1 MPDAVKR
8 VLFFERLQ
16 DPIWNEML
24 TAHNDIVIDKRAF
37 SAPEAENLAA
47 LARAHCYQVTSTR
60 DEVPEVFR
68 VHDRL
73 LAGCPRLLLICTYG
87 AGYDTVDLEACTRA
101 GVVAVN
107 QAGANK
113 EAVAEHALA
122 MTIAVYKR
130 MGEQDRIMRRTHDFS
145 RAGLI
150 GRNIQGKT
158 LGIVG
163 LGHIGTRM
171 AELCGT
177 LFQMPV
183 LAYDPYLTEA
193 QFAERG
199 AKKVSLE
206 RLLKN
211 SDIVSIHCP
220 LSNETQGMLGA
231 KEFALMKRD
240 SILVATSR
248 GGIHDE
254 AALNEAL
261 ESGHLAGA
269 GLDVWAREPPPLD
282 HPLLARDNVV
292 ASPHTAGVTRESRRE
307 TARFAAE
314 QTLTVFRGE
323 RPPRLLNPEVWP
335 RFEARYREILGEP
348 ARSGALA

>member
-1 MPDAVKR
+1 
-8 VLFFERLQ
+8 
-16 DPIWNEML
+16 ML
-24 TAHNDIVIDKRAF
+24 SAHNDIVIDMRMF
-37 SAPEAENLAA
+37 SAPEAENIAA
-47 LARAHCYQVTSTR
+47 LAQAHCYQVTSTR
-60 DEVPEVFR
+60 DEVPEIFQ
-68 VHDRL
+68 VHSRL
-73 LAGCPRLLLICTYG
+73 LAQCPKLLLVCTYG
-87 AGYDTVDLEACTRA
+87 AGYDTVDLDACTAA

-122 MTIAVYKR
+122 MMIAVYKR
-130 MGEQDRIMRRTHDFS
+130 MGEHDRIMRRTHDFT

-171 AELCGT
+171 TELCSK
-177 LFQMPV
+177 LFDMPV
-183 LAYDPYLTEA
+183 LAYDPYLTDA

-199 AKKVSLE
+199 ARKVTLE
-206 RLLKN
+206 TLLKE

-220 LSNETQGMLGA
+220 LSAETRGMLGA
-231 KEFALMKRD
+231 KQFETMKKD

-254 AALNEAL
+254 AALNQAL

-269 GLDVWAREPPPLD
+269 GLDVWEREPPPLD
-282 HPLLARDNVV
+282 HPLLQRDNVI

-314 QTLTVFRGE
+314 QTLTVFQGRK
-323 RPPRLLNPEVWP
+323 PPRLLNPDVWP

-348 ARSGALA
+348 QH

>member
-16 DPIWNEML
+16 DPIWTEML
-24 TAHNDIVIDKRAF
+24 TAHNDIVIDKRKF
-37 SAPEAENLAA
+37 TAPEAENYAA
-47 LARAHCYQVTSTR
+47 LAKAHAYQVTSTR
-60 DEVPEVFR
+60 DEVPAIFQ
-68 VHDRL
+68 VHDDL
-73 LAGCPRLLLICTYG
+73 LGRCPRLLLVCTYG

-113 EAVAEHALA
+113 EAVAEHALS
-122 MTIAVYKR
+122 MMIAVYKR
-130 MGEQDRIMRRTHDFS
+130 IGEQDRIMRRTHDFT
-145 RAGLI
+145 RAGLM

-158 LGIVG
+158 LGIIG

-171 AELCGT
+171 AELCGK
-177 LFQMPV
+177 LFEMPV
-183 LAYDPYLTEA
+183 LAYDPYLTEQ
-193 QFAERG
+193 QFRERG
-199 AKKVSLE
+199 ARKVSLE
-206 RLLKN
+206 TLLRQ

-220 LSNETQGMLGA
+220 LSQETRGMLGA
-231 KEFALMKRD
+231 GEFAMMKRQ

-269 GLDVWAREPPPLD
+269 GLDVWEREPPPLE
-282 HPLLARDNVV
+282 HPLLARDNVI

-314 QTLTVFRGE
+314 QILTVFRGE
-323 RPPRLLNPEVWP
+323 KPPRLLNPEVWP
-335 RFEARYREILGEP
+335 RFVERYESILGMP
-348 ARSGALA
+348 VGQA

>member
-8 VLFFERLQ
+8 VLFFERMQ
-16 DPIWNEML
+16 DPIWTEML
-24 TAHNDIVIDKRAF
+24 TAHNDVIIDKRSF
-37 SAPEAENLAA
+37 SEPEAESYAA
-47 LARAHCYQVTSTR
+47 LAQAHAYQVTSTR
-60 DEVPEVFR
+60 DEVPQSFQ
-68 VHDRL
+68 VHDDL
-73 LAGCPRLLLICTYG
+73 LRRCPKLLVVCTYG

-113 EAVAEHALA
+113 EAVAEHALS
-122 MTIAVYKR
+122 MMIALYKR
-130 MGEQDRIMRRTHDFS
+130 IGEQDRVMRRTHDFT
-145 RAGLI
+145 RAGLM

-158 LGIVG
+158 LGIIG

-171 AELCGT
+171 AELCGK
-177 LFQMPV
+177 LFGMPV
-183 LAYDPYLTEA
+183 LAYDPYISDE
-193 QFAERG
+193 QFHERG
-199 AKKVSLE
+199 GRKVSLQW
-206 RLLKN
+206 LLRE

-220 LSNETQGMLGA
+220 LSHETRGMLGA
-231 KEFALMKRD
+231 REFEMMKQD
-240 SILVATSR
+240 SILIATSR

-254 AALNEAL
+254 AALDAAL

-269 GLDVWAREPPPLD
+269 GLDVWEREPPPLD
-282 HPLLARDNVV
+282 HPLLARDNVI

-314 QTLTVFRGE
+314 QILMVFRGQ

-335 RFEARYREILGEP
+335 RFAERYEAILG
-348 ARSGALA
+348 GAVNAAD